1 MEQTLKAIKIEVR
14 SYMHVGDVIEIYNA
28 VIKENVPHIVLDFY
42 PHHIS
47 LVDQR
52 FGFRT
57 SFLYVDMFRMIRSG
71 KHQLNDYRT
80 MYDERGKREVRA

>member
-1 MEQTLKAIKIEVR
+1 MSQTLSEIEAEVR
-14 SYMHVGDVIEIYNA
+14 QQLRVGDVVEIYNA
-28 VIKENVPHIVLDFY
+28 VIKEYVPHIVLDFY

-57 SFLYVDMFRMIRSG
+57 SFLYVDMFRMIQSG
-71 KHQLNDYRT
+71 KRQLNDYRT
-80 MYDERGKREVRA
+80 MYDERGKREVQA

>member
-1 MEQTLKAIKIEVR
+1 MSQTLSEIEAEVR
-14 SYMHVGDVIEIYNA
+14 QQLRVGDVVEIYNA
-28 VIKENVPHIVLDFY
+28 VLKEYVPHIVLDFY

-57 SFLYVDMFRMIRSG
+57 SFLYVDMFRMIQSG
-71 KHQLNDYRT
+71 KRQLNDYRT

>member
-1 MEQTLKAIKIEVR
+1 MSQTLSEIEAEVR
-14 SYMHVGDVIEIYNA
+14 QQLRVGDVVEIYNA
-28 VIKENVPHIVLDFY
+28 VLKEYVPHIVLDFY

-52 FGFRT
+52 FGFRM
-57 SFLYVDMFRMIRSG
+57 SFLYVDMFRMIQSG
-71 KHQLNDYRT
+71 KRQLNDYRT